1 MKSYRIAPSLVFW
14 FSDFIIHRKGGYA
27 ILLCFKS
34 CKVLY
39 REKDSLLQGEI
50 VMMKKDTEELEHEI
64 EKAKAVE
71 HYLEEN
77 RHELRDM
84 SLAVFLQGLLEE
96 KQLKKADVI
105 RRTGMEP
112 TYGYHIFDG
121 HKKHPARSKV
131 LLLALA
137 MRLTVKEAQHLLY
150 YAGCEALYA
159 RNSFDS
165 IIWYALEHH
174 LNVIDAN
181 LLLERLGEKPLA

>member
-1 MKSYRIAPSLVFW
+1 
-14 FSDFIIHRKGGYA
+14 
-27 ILLCFKS
+27 
-34 CKVLY
+34 
-39 REKDSLLQGEI
+39 
-50 VMMKKDTEELEHEI
+50 
-64 EKAKAVE
+64 
-71 HYLEEN
+71 
-77 RHELRDM
+77 M
-84 SLAVFLQGLLEE
+84 SRPFFVASIPYTITRYGL
-96 KQLKKADVI
+96 
-105 RRTGMEP
+105 
-112 TYGYHIFDG
+112 YHIFDG

-137 MRLTVKEAQHLLY
+137 MGLTVKEAQHLLY

>member
-1 MKSYRIAPSLVFW
+1 
-14 FSDFIIHRKGGYA
+14 
-27 ILLCFKS
+27 
-34 CKVLY
+34 
-39 REKDSLLQGEI
+39 
-50 VMMKKDTEELEHEI
+50 MMKKDTEELEHEI

-137 MRLTVKEAQHLLY
+137 MGLTVKDAQHLLY
-150 YAGCEALYA
+150 YAGSEALYA

>member
-1 MKSYRIAPSLVFW
+1 
-14 FSDFIIHRKGGYA
+14 
-27 ILLCFKS
+27 
-34 CKVLY
+34 
-39 REKDSLLQGEI
+39 
-50 VMMKKDTEELEHEI
+50 MKKDTEELEHEI

-105 RRTGMEP
+105 RRTGMES

-137 MRLTVKEAQHLLY
+137 MGLTVKE
-150 YAGCEALYA
+150 
-159 RNSFDS
+159 DS
-165 IIWYALEHH
+165 ICCTMQALRHFTP
-174 LNVIDAN
+174 AT
-181 LLLERLGEKPLA
+181 LLIVSSGMP

>member
-1 MKSYRIAPSLVFW
+1 
-14 FSDFIIHRKGGYA
+14 
-27 ILLCFKS
+27 
-34 CKVLY
+34 
-39 REKDSLLQGEI
+39 
-50 VMMKKDTEELEHEI
+50 MMKKDTEELEHEI
-64 EKAKAVE
+64 EKVKEVE

-121 HKKHPARSKV
+121 HKKHPARSKI

-137 MRLTVKEAQHLLY
+137 MGLTVKEAQHLLY

>member
-1 MKSYRIAPSLVFW
+1 
-14 FSDFIIHRKGGYA
+14 
-27 ILLCFKS
+27 
-34 CKVLY
+34 
-39 REKDSLLQGEI
+39 
-50 VMMKKDTEELEHEI
+50 MKKDTEKLEHEI

-96 KQLKKADVI
+96 N
-105 RRTGMEP
+105 
-112 TYGYHIFDG
+112 DG

-137 MRLTVKEAQHLLY
+137 MGLTVKEAQHLLY

>member
-1 MKSYRIAPSLVFW
+1 
-14 FSDFIIHRKGGYA
+14 
-27 ILLCFKS
+27 
-34 CKVLY
+34 
-39 REKDSLLQGEI
+39 
-50 VMMKKDTEELEHEI
+50 MMKKDTEELEHEI
-64 EKAKAVE
+64 EKAKVVE

-112 TYGYHIFDG
+112 TYSYHIFDG

-137 MRLTVKEAQHLLY
+137 MGLTVKEAQHLLY
-150 YAGCEALYA
+150 YAGSEALYA